1 MKFDQR
7 LKAYKKTSDYFLV
20 DIWKSDPDKSCP
32 YETKHDLTWPQ
43 ARAIWNRAMK
53 NEKISRVE
61 IWVED
66 WDMTEDDEDYVD
78 NLFALVDVL
87 EKKPC
92 KWSLA
97 EYLSSGDKADLY
109 KYPCGWKA

>member
-1 MKFDQR
+1 MKFDER
-7 LKAYKKTSDYFLV
+7 LKAYKKETDYFIA
-20 DIWKSDPDKSCP
+20 DIWRSDPDRTEP
-32 YETKHDLTWPQ
+32 YETKHDLTWSD
-43 ARAIWNRAMK
+43 AKAIITRAKK

-66 WDMTEDDEDYVD
+66 WDQTEQDEDYVD

-87 EKKPC
+87 EKKPY

-97 EYLSSGDKADLY
+97 EYLQSGDKDDLY
-109 KYPCGWKA
+109 KYPNAWK